1 MITHIFEKE
10 LAATNM
16 TEREGL
22 AHFILMQYLKSLG
35 IEKHQ
40 AQGISGILR
49 TEENITQM
57 NWWIHDN
64 RARGI
69 SREESIMSY
78 FTLRI
83 NSFTVIPYFIL

>member
-16 TEREGL
+16 TKREGL
-22 AHFILMQYLKSLG
+22 THFILMQYLKSLG

-69 SREESIMSY
+69 SREEIANRLLQIVGKGY
-78 FTLRI
+78 T
-83 NSFTVIPYFIL
+83 FTVKK